1 MLHKQVRIRE
11 NKDAYYYNSVH
22 LIYITMINFTKY
34 HMLSYANFV
43 IWYTAFYFPEFI
55 ALFCCDVL
63 MLAIDNTSSCLL
75 YIMMSYL
82 LSRILY

>member
-1 MLHKQVRIRE
+1 
-11 NKDAYYYNSVH
+11 
-22 LIYITMINFTKY
+22 MINFTKY

-43 IWYTAFYFPEFI
+43 IWCNAFYFPEFI

-75 YIMMSYL
+75 YIM
-82 LSRILY
+82 ID